1 VGSVAGFV
9 RISVLRAVQA
19 IGCVDEMKNY
29 IPDGPTR
36 GQGEVLLSV
45 HFFLIKKSSAS
56 APSNVHGTGNLPGVR
71 TVGPTIICIL
81 PQTDIRRGL
90 RAEGSM
96 LLLLEQDGNI
106 VLRELDL
113 RDVTSV
119 HQ

>member
-1 VGSVAGFV
+1 MGSVAGFV

-81 PQTDIRRGL
+81 RQTDV

-119 HQ
+119 QQ